1 MPMNKA
7 EFKAAFGLKQDS
19 TDWTKIL
26 GMVQKKWGEANSFV
40 DSHVLQGNDQT
51 TAETELA
58 QILARVRQVNR
69 QASDNKPAA
78 GRTARDSLLP
88 DMQDFLDTHR
98 KIAKTTPL
106 VVQVGNDNVAL
117 CWTDIP
123 GYESLDGNQRQAA
136 VQQAAQK
143 VARGNAV
150 FDAIKNWDGQGQPPQ
165 ASHDDAGA
173 LIWALKSKAQEKN
186 GPYVKGAMVVPEG
199 DKVRRY
205 LDSLGGPNGEVYPRS
220 SSHLKDQQKLNGQ
233 QARGMDFYGANNGD
247 PGKLPAGMKTL
258 LYQQVTLPSGAKA
271 IYLKMETAAAFGTA
285 KYNWFNGV
293 HGTDPSMPVGRNQR
307 PDDKAHAKEH
317 GDNYMSGKKEM
328 DRELGAKREQVP
340 EEITAAWKTYL
351 KTVTVK
357 TTKAALTTAAGSPFR
372 LNKVMMK
379 LEELAQSGLLDP
391 QTDGNLQTFLS
402 VVSETGSLEYVAD
415 LDSRFGGEAVLTA
428 NDFA

>member
-1 MPMNKA
+1 MNKA

-19 TDWTKIL
+19 TDWTKMLALI
-26 GMVQKKWGEANSFV
+26 QKKWGEANGFV
-40 DSHVLQGNDQT
+40 ESRVLQGNDQT
-51 TAETELA
+51 DAENELA

-69 QASDNKPAA
+69 TASDDKAAA
-78 GRTARDSLLP
+78 GRSARDNLLP
-88 DMQDFLDTHR
+88 DMQAFLDRHR

-106 VVQVGNDNVAL
+106 TVQVGNDNVTL
-117 CWTDIP
+117 YWTDIP
-123 GYESLDGNQRQAA
+123 GYESMDANQRQAA

-143 VARGNAV
+143 VARGNQV
-150 FDAIKNWDGQGQPPQ
+150 FTSIANWDGNGQPPQ

-199 DKVRRY
+199 EKVRKY
-205 LDSLGGPNGEVYPRS
+205 LDSLGGPNGDVYPRS
-220 SSHLKDQQKLNGQ
+220 SSHLKDQQKLTGQ

-285 KYNWFNGV
+285 KYNFFNGV
-293 HGTDPSMPVGRNQR
+293 SGTDTTLPTGRNER

-340 EEITAAWKTYL
+340 EEVATAWKIYL
-351 KTVTVK
+351 KTVKTN
-357 TTKAALTTAAGSPFR
+357 TTKAALTSAAGSPFR
-372 LNKVMMK
+372 LNKVLMK
-379 LEELAQSGLLDP
+379 LEELAQAGTLDP
-391 QTDGNLQTFLS
+391 QADHDLRTFLD
-402 VVSETGSLEYVAD
+402 VVEETGSIATVAD
-415 LDSRFGGEAVLTA
+415 LDSRFGGEAVLTS
-428 NDFA
+428 NDFT